1 MMELA
6 ASPEQA
12 ELLRAEPERWKR
24 GASEEALRCHPAID
38 RIPKKAAGT
47 TRAFD
52 IDFEAGQRVTVLLK
66 ATNRDPAE
74 WQDPDHFDIRRE
86 VRGAPHLTFGIG
98 PHVCLGH
105 AMARATIEEALAIF
119 VARSSAPAP
128 WSSSAGRRPFGP
140 T

>member
-1 MMELA
+1 MEA
-6 ASPEQA
+6 
-12 ELLRAEPERWKR
+12 RRER
-24 GASEEALRCHPAID
+24 GGPPLPPGID

-119 VARSSAPAP
+119 VARCHDLELLEQPRWVPFAMENRFETLRIGFRSPQASA
-128 WSSSAGRRPFGP
+128 RQ
-140 T
+140 